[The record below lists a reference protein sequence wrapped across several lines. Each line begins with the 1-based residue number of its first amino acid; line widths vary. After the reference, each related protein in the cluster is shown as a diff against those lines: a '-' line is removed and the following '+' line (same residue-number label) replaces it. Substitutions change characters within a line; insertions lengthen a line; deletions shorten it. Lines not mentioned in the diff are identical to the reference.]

1 MIVAI
6 TLAIFIP
13 LAFWLFDFFI
23 KVLGAFKT
31 DDVGADLCLFG
42 VSFNG
47 STLLTSAM
55 SSSWA
60 GASASEDLTRCLSAL
75 TGGSFAVSLLL
86 YVFSM
91 ILISPSR
98 RRGFP
103 AAINW
108 LRGRSWVVPLTVF
121 LGFITLVIEIGLYVL
136 VVQAGGR
143 P

>member
-1 MIVAI
+1 MIVALA
-6 TLAIFIP
+6 LAIFIP
-13 LAFWLFDFFI
+13 LAFWLLDVLI

-31 DDVGADLCLFG
+31 DDVGSDLCLFG

-60 GASASEDLTRCLSAL
+60 GASVSEDLTRFLSAL
-75 TGGSFAVSLLL
+75 TAGSLIVSLLM

-98 RRGFP
+98 RRTFP
-103 AAINW
+103 RAISW
-108 LRGRSWVVPLTVF
+108 LRSRSWVVSFTVF
-121 LGFITLVIEIGLYVL
+121 LGFITIAIEIGLYVL
-136 VVQAGGR
+136 VLQAGGR